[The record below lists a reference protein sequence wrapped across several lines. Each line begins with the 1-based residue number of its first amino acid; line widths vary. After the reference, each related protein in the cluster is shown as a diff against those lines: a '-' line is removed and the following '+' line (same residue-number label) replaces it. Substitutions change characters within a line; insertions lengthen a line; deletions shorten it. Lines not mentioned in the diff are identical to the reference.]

1 MGLLDFFSSEAGQ
14 GRRKWLDKQNDELL
28 EAIQYFAGPGVDVK
42 QATGLLNM
50 FNPVND
56 MGEAM
61 ADTRDGDYIGA
72 AINTASALAPAAAW
86 KLAGSPADDIA
97 GAVTDTLA
105 GFNVKAQGAMDAGRQ
120 FAGDESGAV
129 SLAGGG
135 LSDPTKTG
143 WTFKDVDTSLNRI
156 ASKADNRRMAGDT
169 SRIETLPIRELYATQ
184 PTVNADFAETTSS
197 AGEFPFVVRKD
208 GKLFVKDGHHRITKA
223 AESGEQNVKTRF
235 LDLDGRN
242 NETPLLDYDAADA
255 NFTREYDDLLAEL
268 LAPQGITAYHGSP
281 HDFDRFSMDA
291 IGTGEGAQDLGQGMH
306 FYDERGPAEL
316 YRNPAARWGDLKAM
330 QKYEEMGPSRL
341 YEVNIKANPDQFLDT
356 KSLASDLPEGS
367 RMAARRDAKIL
378 AETDP
383 EYKKVMQEHMR
394 VSNIMDGAEQDALAD
409 GFVGFKRKRN
419 GGETEMSVFD
429 ENLIEIVRKYGV
441 AGAAMMLGVTAADI
455 EDAMNGT

>member
-1 MGLLDFFSSEAGQ
+1 MNALLDFFSHDAGQ
-14 GRRKWLDKQNDELL
+14 ERRRWLDGKLQNALSYYL
-28 EAIQYFAGPGVDVK
+28 GP
-42 QATGLLNM
+42 TGMAPRLNALSM

-120 FAGDESGAV
+120 FAGDEFGGA
-129 SLAGGG
+129 G
-135 LSDPTKTG
+135 P
-143 WTFKDVDTSLNRI
+143 
-156 ASKADNRRMAGDT
+156 
-169 SRIETLPIRELYATQ
+169 
-184 PTVNADFAETTSS
+184 
-197 AGEFPFVVRKD
+197 
-208 GKLFVKDGHHRITKA
+208 
-223 AESGEQNVKTRF
+223 
-235 LDLDGRN
+235 GR
-242 NETPLLDYDAADA
+242 T
-255 NFTREYDDLLAEL
+255 
-268 LAPQGITAYHGSP
+268 GITAYHGSP

-316 YRNPAARWGDLKAM
+316 YRNPAGRWGDIKAM